1 MLRYYPSGYP
11 RYGVKIVLDG
21 VSLDQLRAFIA
32 AVDEGSFSAGA
43 RKLHRAQS
51 AVSELVSNLEAQ
63 LGVALFDRSER
74 YPKLTPAGIQLVA
87 DARSVVANVDLLKA
101 RAKGISRGLESELSA
116 VVDVLFPIEAI
127 AESAK
132 EFRDQF
138 PRTPLRLYVEALGGA
153 YQPVLDGRCSLGVV
167 GSLPIAPDSMTL
179 ERLQGLPMI
188 LVAAR
193 DHPLALLSGVIPKS
207 ELAKHVQLVLTDRSE
222 LTAGREFG
230 VLSPLT
236 WRLGDL
242 FAKHAFLLK
251 GLGWGGM
258 PVHAVKQDLLEGRLV
273 KLSIEDLAEES
284 LILPMSAAYLTAK
297 PPGPAGRWLIERL
310 KQCSGQ
316 RAAVL
321 PVVQSEAPETLSLP

>member
-1 MLRYYPSGYP
+1 M
-11 RYGVKIVLDG
+11 LDG

-63 LGVALFDRSER
+63 IGVVLFDRSER
-74 YPKLTPAGIQLVA
+74 YPKLTSAGALLLA
-87 DARSVVANVDLLKA
+87 DARSVLGNVDLLKA
-101 RAKGISRGLESELSA
+101 RAKGISGGLESELSV

-127 AESAK
+127 AESAR
-132 EFRDQF
+132 EFTQRF
-138 PRTPLRLYVEALGGA
+138 PRTPLRVYVEALGGA
-153 YQPVLDGRCSLGVV
+153 YKPVLDGQCSFGVV

-179 ERLQGLPMI
+179 ERLQGVNLYM
-188 LVAAR
+188 VAAR
-193 DHPLALLSGVIPKS
+193 EHPLALLKGIVPKA

-230 VLSPLT
+230 VMSPLT

-258 PVHAVKQDLLEGRLV
+258 PEHAVKQDLREGRLV
-273 KLSIEDLAEES
+273 KLSIEDLPEEAM
-284 LILPMSAAYLTAK
+284 ILPMSAAYLTAK

-310 KQCSGQ
+310 TQCSGKAATGKAATGKVATDS
-316 RAAVL
+316 AAVIGL
-321 PVVQSEAPETLSLP
+321 RSQVAPPR

>member
-1 MLRYYPSGYP
+1 
-11 RYGVKIVLDG
+11 VLDG

-74 YPKLTPAGIQLVA
+74 YPKLTSAGVQLLA
-87 DARSVVANVDLLKA
+87 DARGVVANVDLLKA
-101 RAKGISRGLESELSA
+101 RAKGISHGLESELSA

-132 EFRDQF
+132 EFRDRF

-188 LVAAR
+188 MVAAR
-193 DHPLALLSGVIPKS
+193 EHPLALISGVIPKA
-207 ELAKHVQLVLTDRSE
+207 ELAKHVQLVLTDRSA
-222 LTAGREFG
+222 LTTGREFG
-230 VLSPLT
+230 VMSPLT

-258 PVHAVKQDLLEGRLV
+258 PLHAVQQDLLEGRLL

-316 RAAVL
+316 K
-321 PVVQSEAPETLSLP
+321 PVGSQVAQPHAPETVAV

>member
-1 MLRYYPSGYP
+1 
-11 RYGVKIVLDG
+11 VLDG

-63 LGVALFDRSER
+63 IGVALFDRSER
-74 YPKLTPAGIQLVA
+74 YPKLTPAGVLLVT
-87 DARSVVANVDLLKA
+87 DARSVLGNVDLLKA
-101 RAKGISRGLESELSA
+101 RAKGISGGLESELS
-116 VVDVLFPIEAI
+116 VVADVLFPIEAI

-132 EFRDQF
+132 EFIDRF

-153 YQPVLDGRCSLGVV
+153 YKPVLDGRCGFGIV
-167 GSLPIAPDSMTL
+167 GSLPIAPESMSL
-179 ERLQGLPMI
+179 ERLQGVTMI
-188 LVAAR
+188 MVAAR
-193 DHPLALLSGVIPKS
+193 EHPLAQLKGLVAKT
-207 ELAKHVQLVLTDRSE
+207 ELAKHVQLVLTDRSD

-230 VLSPLT
+230 VMSPFT

-258 PVHAVKQDLLEGRLV
+258 PEHAVKQDLLEGRLA
-273 KLSIEDLAEES
+273 KLSIEDLPEGAM
-284 LILPMSAAYLTAK
+284 ILPMSAVYLTAK

-310 KQCSGQ
+310 RQSSGK
-316 RAAVL
+316 ASI
-321 PVVQSEAPETLSLP
+321 QSATAGSTV